1 MTKKG
6 KSRTTIVKNLLS
18 RAGCFDMARWGL
30 LSFMEKDTKFSMQ
43 FNTINCGDIG
53 THTFSIEE
61 IKGIVYVGI
70 DEEKQP
76 ITFKAKQETNYWAVE
91 NAVRILLNR
100 LYKKSPA

>member
-1 MTKKG
+1 
-6 KSRTTIVKNLLS
+6 
-18 RAGCFDMARWGL
+18 
-30 LSFMEKDTKFSMQ
+30 MEKDTKFSMQ

>member
-1 MTKKG
+1 
-6 KSRTTIVKNLLS
+6 
-18 RAGCFDMARWGL
+18 MAKWGL

>member
-1 MTKKG
+1 MRKKG
-6 KSRTTIVKNLLS
+6 KFCTTIVKNLRS
-18 RAGCFDMARWGL
+18 WSGCFDMARWGF

-76 ITFKAKQETNYWAVE
+76 ITFKAKQETNCWAVE
-91 NAVRILLNR
+91 NAVIILLNR